1 MKKTFVEPE
10 LEVLRIQT
18 EDILT
23 DSNPEIELPVAPV

>member
-10 LEVLRIQT
+10 LEVLRIEV

-23 DSNPEIELPVAPV
+23 DSIPDGPIELPGW